1 MTPITPLRQRLFLIL
16 EPQSPQDQ
24 MAARV
29 FSWVLTLMV
38 LSNVMAVILESV
50 PSIEAQ
56 YGRSLQLFELFSVAF
71 FSVEYLLRIW
81 TAAERPSQKQTTDTR
96 QRLAYVWS
104 FHGAVDLLAILPF
117 FLQALLPG
125 LDLRFLRIIRVLRIL
140 KLSHYSTA
148 LEDLLASIY
157 AERDAFVSA
166 LYLLVLSILI
176 TSCLIY
182 FAEHHLQPDKLGTI
196 PDAMWWSI
204 VTITTVGYGDIVPL
218 SAWGKVIGAFT
229 ALSGIFTAALL
240 TGIVAS
246 AFAARVRTHELEF
259 TTEVEELLKDGHVDA
274 KEQRTI
280 DHLRH
285 EYSLTEEH
293 ARAIVQQILEEKS
306 LMNAKR

>member
-1 MTPITPLRQRLFLIL
+1 MTAITPLRQRLFLIL

-24 MAARV
+24 SAARV

-38 LSNVMAVILESV
+38 LSNVLAVILESV
-50 PSIEAQ
+50 PSMEAQ
-56 YGRSLQLFELFSVAF
+56 YGQSLKLFELFSVAF

-81 TAAERPSQKQTTDTR
+81 TAADRNPKKYATETR
-96 QRLAYVWS
+96 RRLAYVFS
-104 FHGAVDLLAILPF
+104 FHGLVDVLAILPF
-117 FLQALLPG
+117 FLQVLLPG
-125 LDLRFLRIIRVLRIL
+125 LDLRFLRIIRVMRIL

-148 LEDLLASIY
+148 LEDLMASIY

-204 VTITTVGYGDIVPL
+204 VTITTVGYGDVVPL
-218 SAWGKVIGAFT
+218 SPWGKVIGAFT

-259 TTEVEELLKDGHVDA
+259 TTEVEELLKDGHIDA

-280 DHLRH
+280 EHLRH
-285 EYSLTEEH
+285 EYNLTEDH
-293 ARAIVQQILEEKS
+293 ARAIVRQILEEKS
-306 LMNAKR
+306 LMARRD